1 MASFITLGNFTHQG
15 ITNIK
20 ETPDRVKATRE
31 LAKSC
36 GVEMKDFYLTMG
48 AYDFA
53 LLIDAPS
60 DVAATGFALALG
72 SLGNSRTTTLKAF
85 TESEF
90 GEIVKSLP

>member
-1 MASFITLGNFTHQG
+1 MATFITLGNFTHQG
-15 ITNIK
+15 ISDIK
-20 ETPDRVKATRE
+20 GSPERVKATRE

-53 LLIDAPS
+53 LLIEASS
-60 DVAATGFALALG
+60 DQAVTGFALALG

-90 GEIVKSLP
+90 GDIVKSLP